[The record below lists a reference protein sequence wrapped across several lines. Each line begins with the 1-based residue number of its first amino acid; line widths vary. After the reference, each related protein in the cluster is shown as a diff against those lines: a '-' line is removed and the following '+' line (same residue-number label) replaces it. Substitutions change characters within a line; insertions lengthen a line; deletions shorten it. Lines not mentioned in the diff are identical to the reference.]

1 MTVMFKE
8 NTVVDKEYCLFQE
21 TQKFLRMAAAAGDRF
36 EDDGEEIEL
45 QDPKV
50 WPQVRIYAGT

>member
-1 MTVMFKE
+1 
-8 NTVVDKEYCLFQE
+8 
-21 TQKFLRMAAAAGDRF
+21 MAAAAGDQF

-50 WPQVRIYAGT
+50 WPQVGKYMYHIICKY